1 MSKFLIVETLGHIAG
16 KAVRVHSGQGAVR
29 AMPVAEGRYRDV
41 RVMRICEGANEDQ
54 WPMIAH

>member
-29 AMPVAEGRYRDV
+29 AMPVVGGLYRDV
-41 RVMRICEGANEDQ
+41 RVVRICEGANENQ
-54 WPMIAH
+54 RPMIAH